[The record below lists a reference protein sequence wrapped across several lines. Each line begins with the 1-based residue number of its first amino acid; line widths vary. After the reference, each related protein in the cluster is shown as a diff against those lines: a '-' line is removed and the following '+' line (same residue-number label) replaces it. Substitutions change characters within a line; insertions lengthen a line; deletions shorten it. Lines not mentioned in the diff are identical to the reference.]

1 MKLKNKIFIILPLL
15 LASCNP
21 INNSNDIVEIHGNL
35 QMEINTTQQ
44 LTLSKEID
52 NVIWSSS
59 NDFIARVKNGLVTA
73 YNVGNVTINA
83 KYDDKVASFDI
94 EVIKSLNINSLNGLI
109 SILNENK
116 NNEVNYQEIHY
127 TEQANKSNT
136 EEKLYRFNNNYY
148 VDKKENYV
156 TALGQQVID
165 NSQEFYGEYNKYCY
179 DLNIGNNSYVSKK
192 KIVEE
197 NAKDNEISKEN
208 LNNKLNQ
215 SIYLNRFI
223 TKFSDSYTGYVD
235 TKDIIVESV
244 IDKEIKTN
252 YFSFSKHVW
261 DNKINCDYKTYTSN
275 FIFDLDGKLKSIDYQ
290 FKNYGDD
297 QYNIELNKL
306 NDDAEVKEY
315 SSIKI
320 EFLNENSL
328 STSPLIPTNYFINE
342 IKEVIYQTNIKVGDI
357 LVNKNVKATSFI
369 PNTALD
375 YDNIEIYDVINPNDK
390 VVISYD
396 NGIYTASSQ
405 GEATLK
411 IRMKNS
417 LDVTYLLK
425 VEVKSVEINKN
436 KCS

>member
-1 MKLKNKIFIILPLL
+1 MKLKNKFLIILPLL

-21 INNSNDIVEIHGNL
+21 VNNSNDIVEIQGNL
-35 QMEINTTQQ
+35 QMEVNSTQQ

-73 YNVGNVTINA
+73 YNVGNVIIEA
-83 KYDDKVASFDI
+83 KYDDKVASFNI
-94 EVIKSLNINSLNGLI
+94 EVIKSLNINSLNSLL
-109 SILNENK
+109 SILNEN
-116 NNEVNYQEIHY
+116 NEASYQEIHY
-127 TEQANKSNT
+127 IEQASNSKT

-148 VDKKENYV
+148 IDKKEEY
-156 TALGQQVID
+156 TRIGQLNVD
-165 NSQEFYGEYNKYCY
+165 NSQEFYGEYNGYCY
-179 DLNIGNNSYVSKK
+179 YLNIGNNYYANKK

-197 NAKDNEISKEN
+197 NAQDNEISKGD

-215 SIYLNRFI
+215 SIYLNRFL
-223 TKFSDSYTGYVD
+223 TKFNESYTGYVD

-244 IDKEIKTN
+244 IDKDVKTK
-252 YFSFSKHVW
+252 YTSFSKHVW
-261 DNKINCDYKTYTSN
+261 DNKVNCDYKTFTSN
-275 FIFDLDGKLKSIDYQ
+275 FVFDLNGKLKSIDYQ
-290 FKNYGDD
+290 FNNYGDD

-315 SSIKI
+315 SSVKI
-320 EFLNENSL
+320 EFLDKNSL
-328 STSPLIPTNYFINE
+328 TTSPIVPTNYFVNE
-342 IKEVIYQTNIKVGDI
+342 IKEAIYQTNIKVGDI

-396 NGIYTASSQ
+396 NGIFTASSQ

-417 LDVTYLLK
+417 LDVTYSLK
-425 VEVKSVEINKN
+425 VEVK
-436 KCS
+436 

>member
-1 MKLKNKIFIILPLL
+1 MKLKNKFLIILPLI
-15 LASCNP
+15 LASCNS
-21 INNSNDIVEIHGNL
+21 INNSNDIVEIKGNL

-44 LTLSKEID
+44 LTLSKDID

-148 VDKKENYV
+148 VDKKENYL

-165 NSQEFYGEYNKYCY
+165 NSQVFYGEYNKYCY

-197 NAKDNEISKEN
+197 NAKDNEISKDN

-275 FIFDLDGKLKSIDYQ
+275 FIFDLDGKLKSINYQ

-342 IKEVIYQTNIKVGDI
+342 IKEAIYQTNIKVGDI
-357 LVNKNVKATSFI
+357 LVNKNVKAISFI

-425 VEVKSVEINKN
+425 VEVK
-436 KCS
+436 

>member
-21 INNSNDIVEIHGNL
+21 VNNSNDIVEIHGNL

-342 IKEVIYQTNIKVGDI
+342 IKEAIYQTNIKVGDI

-425 VEVKSVEINKN
+425 VEVK
-436 KCS
+436 

>member
-1 MKLKNKIFIILPLL
+1 MKLKNKFLIILPLI
-15 LASCNP
+15 LASCNS
-21 INNSNDIVEIHGNL
+21 INNSNDVVEIKGNL
-35 QMEINTTQQ
+35 QMEVNTTQQ

-73 YNVGNVTINA
+73 YNAGNVTINA

-127 TEQANKSNT
+127 IEQANKSNT

-148 VDKKENYV
+148 IDKKENYV

-192 KIVEE
+192 KIVEG

-342 IKEVIYQTNIKVGDI
+342 IKEAIYQTNIKVGDI

-425 VEVKSVEINKN
+425 VEVK
-436 KCS
+436 

>member
-1 MKLKNKIFIILPLL
+1 MKLKNKFLIILPLI

-21 INNSNDIVEIHGNL
+21 INNSNDVVEIKGNL
-35 QMEINTTQQ
+35 QMEVNTTQQ

-127 TEQANKSNT
+127 IEQANKSNT

-261 DNKINCDYKTYTSN
+261 DNKINCDYKTYTSD

-342 IKEVIYQTNIKVGDI
+342 IKEAIYQTNIKVGDI

-425 VEVKSVEINKN
+425 VEVK
-436 KCS
+436 

>member
-1 MKLKNKIFIILPLL
+1 MKLKNKFLIILPLI
-15 LASCNP
+15 LASCNS
-21 INNSNDIVEIHGNL
+21 INNSNDVVEIKGNL
-35 QMEINTTQQ
+35 QMEVNTTQQ

-116 NNEVNYQEIHY
+116 
-127 TEQANKSNT
+127 SNT

-179 DLNIGNNSYVSKK
+179 DLSIGNNSYVSKK

-275 FIFDLDGKLKSIDYQ
+275 FIFDLDGKLKSINYQ

-342 IKEVIYQTNIKVGDI
+342 IKEAIYQTNIKVGDI

-396 NGIYTASSQ
+396 NGIYIASSQ

-425 VEVKSVEINKN
+425 VEVK
-436 KCS
+436 

>member
-1 MKLKNKIFIILPLL
+1 MKLKNKFLIILPLI
-15 LASCNP
+15 LASCNS
-21 INNSNDIVEIHGNL
+21 IDNSNDVVEIKGNL
-35 QMEINTTQQ
+35 QMEVNTTQQ

-127 TEQANKSNT
+127 IEQANKSNT

-342 IKEVIYQTNIKVGDI
+342 IKEAIYQTNIKVGDI

-425 VEVKSVEINKN
+425 VEVK
-436 KCS
+436 

>member
-1 MKLKNKIFIILPLL
+1 MKLKNKFLIILPLI
-15 LASCNP
+15 LASCNS
-21 INNSNDIVEIHGNL
+21 INNSDDIVEIKGNL
-35 QMEINTTQQ
+35 QMEVNTTQQ

-127 TEQANKSNT
+127 IEQANKSNT

-179 DLNIGNNSYVSKK
+179 DLSIGNNSYVSKK

-235 TKDIIVESV
+235 TKDIIVESI

-290 FKNYGDD
+290 FKNYGDN

-342 IKEVIYQTNIKVGDI
+342 IKEAIYQTNIKVGDI

-425 VEVKSVEINKN
+425 VEVK
-436 KCS
+436 

>member
-1 MKLKNKIFIILPLL
+1 MKLKNKFLIILPLI
-15 LASCNP
+15 LASCNSV
-21 INNSNDIVEIHGNL
+21 NNSDDIVEIKGNL
-35 QMEINTTQQ
+35 QMEVNTTQQ

-73 YNVGNVTINA
+73 YNAGIVTINA

-127 TEQANKSNT
+127 IEQANKSNT

-179 DLNIGNNSYVSKK
+179 DLSIGNNSYVSKK

-306 NDDAEVKEY
+306 NDDAKVKEY

-342 IKEVIYQTNIKVGDI
+342 IKEAIYQTNIKVGDI

-411 IRMKNS
+411 IRMNNS

-425 VEVKSVEINKN
+425 VEVK
-436 KCS
+436 

>member
-1 MKLKNKIFIILPLL
+1 MKLKNKFLIILPLI
-15 LASCNP
+15 LASCNS
-21 INNSNDIVEIHGNL
+21 INNSDDIVEIKGNL

-44 LTLSKEID
+44 LTLSKDID

-148 VDKKENYV
+148 VDKKENYL

-275 FIFDLDGKLKSIDYQ
+275 FIFDLDGKLKSVDYQ

-320 EFLNENSL
+320 EFLNDNSL

-342 IKEVIYQTNIKVGDI
+342 IKEAIYQTNIKVGDI

-425 VEVKSVEINKN
+425 VEVK
-436 KCS
+436 

>member
-1 MKLKNKIFIILPLL
+1 MKIKNKIFIILPLL

-21 INNSNDIVEIHGNL
+21 VNNSNDIVEIQGNL
-35 QMEINTTQQ
+35 QMEVNSTQQ

-73 YNVGNVTINA
+73 YNVGNVIIEA
-83 KYDDKVASFDI
+83 KYDDKVATFNI
-94 EVIKSLNINSLNGLI
+94 EVIKSLNINSLNSLL

-127 TEQANKSNT
+127 VEQANKSNT
-136 EEKLYRFNNNYY
+136 EEKLYRFDNNYY
-148 VDKKENYV
+148 IDKKEDYV
-156 TALGQQVID
+156 TALGQPVKN
-165 NSQEFYGEYNKYCY
+165 NSQEFYGEYNNYCY
-179 DLNIGNNSYVSKK
+179 DLNIGNNSYASKK
-192 KIVEE
+192 KIVET
-197 NAKDNEISKEN
+197 NAQDNEISKDD

-215 SIYLNRFI
+215 SIYLNRFL
-223 TKFSDSYTGYVD
+223 TKLNDSYTGYVD

-244 IDKEIKTN
+244 IDKDIKTK
-252 YFSFSKHVW
+252 YTSFSKHVW

-315 SSIKI
+315 SSVKI
-320 EFLNENSL
+320 EFLDKNSL
-328 STSPLIPTNYFINE
+328 TTSPIVPTNYFVNE
-342 IKEVIYQTNIKVGDI
+342 INQATYQNEIKVGDI
-357 LVNKNVKATSFI
+357 LVNKNIKANSYLPT
-369 PNTALD
+369 TALD
-375 YDNIEIYDVINPNDK
+375 YSNIEIYDVVNPSNR
-390 VVISYD
+390 VVISYED
-396 NGIYTASSQ
+396 GVYTASSQ

-417 LDVTYLLK
+417 LDVTYSLK
-425 VEVKSVEINKN
+425 VEVK
-436 KCS
+436 

>member
-1 MKLKNKIFIILPLL
+1 MKLKNKFLIILPLI

-21 INNSNDIVEIHGNL
+21 INNSDDIVEIKGNL
-35 QMEINTTQQ
+35 QMEVNTTQQ

-127 TEQANKSNT
+127 IEQANKSNT

-261 DNKINCDYKTYTSN
+261 DNKINCDYKTYSSN

-342 IKEVIYQTNIKVGDI
+342 IKEAIYQTNIKVGDI

-425 VEVKSVEINKN
+425 VEVK
-436 KCS
+436 